1 MVGRVP
7 PYASLTAMSFA
18 VVDRTRQGTPA
29 VLVIID
35 ERDEAEAIAIE
46 LRQRGVE
53 AEVRRVP
60 GGGVWPRHAG

>member
-35 ERDEAEAIAIE
+35 ERDEAE
-46 LRQRGVE
+46 
-53 AEVRRVP
+53 VRRVP